1 MVFFFVFFNLSY
13 VFIYMDISITGGSKH
28 TPESLIKF
36 LDENQIHT
44 GMRKSTIDC
53 KAIEDKIRLS
63 YNDIGWVSAEIRGTR
78 LIIKIT
84 ETNMPAPA
92 QKAQEPSHIIASK
105 DAIIKSIITQTGE
118 PKVKPGD
125 IVKKGDILVSGVL
138 EIMDDFDEIINKKP
152 VIANAS
158 IRCKSYYD
166 YKDSFSMDYIEKKFT
181 GKTKKSYYLS
191 FSDKKLFLYNP
202 RYSYDNYDIIID
214 EVKIHITDTFY
225 LPFRYGSLKAIEF
238 EKSCKKYTKDQ
249 AIEIA
254 KARLYRYIEK
264 LIEKDVSII
273 ENNVTISIID
283 NRCVTQGRI
292 IVEEPAWEYKK
303 VDKGEWRMEQTDELD
318 RNDN

>member
-1 MVFFFVFFNLSY
+1 MLLRLRNWFKGYLVIQIHGISPERFINLCSYRNIYIWNLLSINNKYQFNISIKDFWKLKPIIKKTGIVPKIKQKKGFPFHVNKNKKRKGFLIGIFLCVFLIYLMSL
-13 VFIYMDISITGGSKH
+13 FIWDISITGGSKH

-125 IVKKGDILVSGVL
+125 IVKKGI
-138 EIMDDFDEIINKKP
+138 
-152 VIANAS
+152 
-158 IRCKSYYD
+158 Y
-166 YKDSFSMDYIEKKFT
+166 
-181 GKTKKSYYLS
+181 
-191 FSDKKLFLYNP
+191 LFL
-202 RYSYDNYDIIID
+202 
-214 EVKIHITDTFY
+214 VF
-225 LPFRYGSLKAIEF
+225 
-238 EKSCKKYTKDQ
+238 
-249 AIEIA
+249 
-254 KARLYRYIEK
+254 
-264 LIEKDVSII
+264 
-273 ENNVTISIID
+273 
-283 NRCVTQGRI
+283 
-292 IVEEPAWEYKK
+292 
-303 VDKGEWRMEQTDELD
+303 
-318 RNDN
+318 